1 MKGGKIGGI
10 YGYKRGFRKWG
21 YSQPIISGWCRKGLI
36 DGVEQDSKGCP
47 WRIPVNAKCPRKIK
61 MERK

>member
-1 MKGGKIGGI
+1 MEYMGTKEASE
-10 YGYKRGFRKWG
+10 KWG

-36 DGVEQDSKGCP
+36 DGAEQDSKGCP